1 MDQQTTSSTDGT
13 QTTNIDLKDLST
25 MIRQIMKEEHE
36 NLKADLNS
44 SIASYTKPFFDLYDK
59 NFKNFEVYMQS
70 VNQTASEALSTA
82 NKNKEDIRKLETSVE
97 NITNNPIASSLLPTA
112 TTTDPATSKRI
123 DELEQR
129 LATAEEDLDD
139 MRNRSMRGNL
149 VFHGLL
155 EEEDNDVTTK
165 DLIANF
171 LHAELGAQS
180 PEVAKRQ
187 LVRAHRSR
195 KKNNERRTNPRP
207 IFVKFARDD
216 LADEYLKTSI
226 DKRLTNRGLKV
237 TKQFTRKLQA
247 RINSALQRRREL
259 VEAGEIVKGFV
270 EYPAILKGQSRA
282 DQAYRTIEVF

>member
-1 MDQQTTSSTDGT
+1 MDQQTTSSTDGS

-70 VNQTASEALSTA
+70 VNQTATEALSTA

-97 NITNNPIASSLLPTA
+97 NITNNPIVPLPPTA

-123 DELEQR
+123 DELEKR

-155 EEEDNDVTTK
+155 EEEDKDYTTK
-165 DLIANF
+165 DLIADF

-180 PEVAKRQ
+180 AEVAKRQ
-187 LVRAHRSR
+187 LVRSHRSR
-195 KKNNERRTNPRP
+195 
-207 IFVKFARDD
+207 
-216 LADEYLKTSI
+216 
-226 DKRLTNRGLKV
+226 
-237 TKQFTRKLQA
+237 
-247 RINSALQRRREL
+247 
-259 VEAGEIVKGFV
+259 
-270 EYPAILKGQSRA
+270 
-282 DQAYRTIEVF
+282 